1 MKKILLPLF
10 VCLVFLFSAC
20 SPDGGQT
27 IDPDNPNPDVPVA
40 PVPSEENVVKA
51 LDSLASYISKNSS
64 MEFLVETFEA
74 DITISP
80 VSIREKSY
88 EIQSDNLHVE
98 CSQDESGTIIA
109 TMTGDIS
116 MIYDE
121 DTSSQD
127 GVEIGVTSM
136 NEFTF
141 SFTRETYE
149 NPEIKSGEDSFS
161 FKPNPKFND
170 DGLGFASTTP
180 ETTAPICAEMLI
192 SLFYGNSSDFEL
204 NASNI
209 EISSTYNINDATLPD
224 YDTFSI
230 KGKIRAD
237 SLEFNN
243 MDGNIRLSA
252 SDSYFESY
260 QLPMLELDVGF
271 SIDADVVSATV
282 QNSSLSENT
291 LSRIEEFVEDWVYG
305 LDFK

>member
-1 MKKILLPLF
+1 
-10 VCLVFLFSAC
+10 
-20 SPDGGQT
+20 
-27 IDPDNPNPDVPVA
+27 
-40 PVPSEENVVKA
+40 
-51 LDSLASYISKNSS
+51 
-64 MEFLVETFEA
+64 MEFPVETFEA

-88 EIQSDNLHVE
+88 EIQSDNLHAE

-116 MIYDE
+116 MIYAE
-121 DTSSQD
+121 DTSFQD
-127 GVEIGVTSM
+127 GVEIGVISM
-136 NEFTF
+136 NGFTF

-161 FKPNPKFND
+161 FKLNSEFND

-209 EISSTYNINDATLPD
+209 EISSIYNINDKSLPD

-230 KGKIRAD
+230 NGKIRVD

-252 SDSYFESY
+252 SDSYFDSY

-271 SIDADVVSATV
+271 SIDAADVVSATV

-291 LSRIEEFVEDWVYG
+291 LSRIEDFVEEWVYS
-305 LDFK
+305 LYFQE